1 MKRLLSGIECCQT
14 YLVLLT
20 ALLLAAPALAQEMP
34 PPHKAPRTPVN
45 QQALDNDKPAL
56 RSRDLKGPA
65 AIIDGERLQVTGID
79 LRLFG
84 VVPPQL
90 SASFGPQA
98 RAVLDEITQG
108 QNVECHVRDRDH
120 DGHFLATCMTENTK
134 IDLGLELLKR
144 GLAVTA
150 RGSVQPTDLAAPY
163 EAAEQAAEAQRI
175 GLWSVAPPA
184 PAALPAT
191 APPAAVNAAPVVAN
205 SNVPPLPSE
214 LKKDEKPVTQPAK
227 ASVPVAPRAEKVV
240 SSPPP
245 VVVSAPADDEGVD
258 LSGFF
263 GRYQLLLTGLVILMT
278 ALGILVVLA
287 VERRRDRRDEMK
299 AIAAAL
305 RGELLAA
312 RAVCQARLKTWTEAD
327 ERSAA
332 WPRIRATL
340 YQAYVG
346 KLGWLGAVL
355 ARQIASIYGQA
366 TDYAAYF
373 NPSTG
378 ATETREAISK
388 RYALQTLIQH
398 IEEVLPKL
406 ASVEQTGTRP
416 KGVFAAKTT
425 SAAPVQDR
433 IGVYAPPRIT
443 AISMLTRPL
452 RNLMKKFAP
461 APQTDNRSVA
471 EEAIAD
477 YTTVIEEEIAR
488 MSAEEGS
495 APPSNVTRMRG

>member
-1 MKRLLSGIECCQT
+1 MKRRLPSIILC
-14 YLVLLT
+14 
-20 ALLLAAPALAQEMP
+20 ALLFLAVPALAQEMP

-45 QQALDNDKPAL
+45 QQALDNNKPTL

-65 AIIDGERLQVTGID
+65 TIIDGEHLQIAGVD

-98 RAVLDEITQG
+98 RAVLDDITQG

-120 DGHFLATCMTENTK
+120 DGRFLVTCLTENTK
-134 IDLGLELLKR
+134 LDLGLELLKR

-150 RGSVQPTDLAAPY
+150 RGSVQPTELAAPY
-163 EAAEQAAEAQRI
+163 ETAEQAAEAQRI

-184 PAALPAT
+184 PASLPAT
-191 APPAAVNAAPVVAN
+191 PPSAVSNAAPAIAN

-214 LKKDEKPVTQPAK
+214 LKKDEKPITQIAKVVPA
-227 ASVPVAPRAEKVV
+227 SPRAEKVTF
-240 SSPPP
+240 SPPP
-245 VVVSAPADDEGVD
+245 VIISAPADDEGTGFA
-258 LSGFF
+258 GFF

-312 RAVCQARLKTWTEAD
+312 RAVCQARLKTWTDAD

-346 KLGWLGAVL
+346 KLGWLGAAL

-373 NPSTG
+373 NPTTG
-378 ATETREAISK
+378 ATEPREAVSK
-388 RYALQTLIQH
+388 RQSLQTLIQH

-416 KGVFAAKTT
+416 KGVFVAK
-425 SAAPVQDR
+425 SAAVALPQNAN
-433 IGVYAPPRIT
+433 GVYAPPRT
-443 AISMLTRPL
+443 TTVDMLTGPL
-452 RNLMKKFAP
+452 RNLMKKFAR
-461 APQTDNRSVA
+461 APQTDNRAVA

-477 YTTVIEEEIAR
+477 YTIMIEEEIAR
-488 MSAEEGS
+488 ISSEEGS
-495 APPSNVTRMRG
+495 APPSNVTRIRGAGG